1 LAADAYQTQARLD
14 GRLVIVGFGTVA
26 QAALPLLLRHVA
38 LDRNRITIFSADS
51 TGRSIAEACGVT
63 DFRHEPLTAANF
75 RRTLSPLLAE
85 TSFLL
90 NLSVDVS
97 SVALVELCRDR
108 GALYLD
114 SCIEPWAGGYVDPK
128 LIPEDRTNYALRA
141 RALAVDQRPG
151 GSAANPRP
159 TAVLTHGVNPGL
171 VSHFTKCALLEMARK
186 VGRDDRAPATRDG
199 WAQLAMQLEVRAIH
213 VAERDWQ
220 VAGRPKQRGEFV
232 NTWSVDGFVGEGCQ
246 PAELGWGTHE
256 KRLPAGASEHA
267 HGCRAGIFLDRP
279 GLAVRVRSF
288 TPLAGP
294 YHGFLVTHAEAISIA
309 DYLTVFDGELP
320 VYRPTV
326 HYAYRPCDDALLSI
340 DEFNGTEFE
349 AQPKYRLLRDE
360 IVSGIDELG
369 VLLGGNPA
377 GAFWYGSR
385 LAIAEARRLAPY
397 NNATTL
403 QTAAGVLGGVIWAI
417 ENDGRGVVEPEA
429 MDFERVMAI
438 ARPYLGEMVGVWTD
452 WTPLVGRSRL
462 FAEELDRDDP
472 WQFENVVVR

>member
-1 LAADAYQTQARLD
+1 MAKDAHQVQARLD

-26 QAALPLLLRHVA
+26 QAALPLLLRHLA
-38 LDRNRITIFSADS
+38 IDPARITIFSAHDD
-51 TGRSIAEACGVT
+51 GRAIATACGVA
-63 DFRHEPLTAANF
+63 DFRRESLTAANL
-75 RRTLSPLLAE
+75 RSALAPWLGIDA
-85 TSFLL
+85 FLL

-97 SVALVELCRDR
+97 SVALLELCRDL

-114 SCIEPWAGGYVDPK
+114 SCTEPWAGGYVDAK
-128 LIPEDRTNYALRA
+128 LTAEDRTNYALRA
-141 RALAVDQRPG
+141 GALAIDQRPG
-151 GSAANPRP
+151 GNAARPRP
-159 TAVLTHGVNPGL
+159 TGVITHGVNPGL
-171 VSHFTKCALLEMARK
+171 VSHFTKVALLEMARK
-186 VGRDDRAPATRDG
+186 VGIAHPPPAARED
-199 WAQLAMQLEVRAIH
+199 WAQLARRLQIRAIH

-220 VAGRPKQRGEFV
+220 VASRPKARGEFV
-232 NTWSVDGFVGEGCQ
+232 NTWSVDGFFGEGCQ

-256 KRLPAGASEHA
+256 KRLPRGAFEHA
-267 HGCRAGIFLDRP
+267 HGCKAGIFLDRP
-279 GLAVRVRSF
+279 GLDVRVRSF
-288 TPLAGP
+288 TPFAGP

-309 DYLTVFDGELP
+309 DYLTVTENGQA

-340 DEFNGTEFE
+340 DEVTG
-349 AQPKYRLLRDE
+349 ADYAPQPKHRMLRDE
-360 IVSGIDELG
+360 ITSGIDELG

-385 LAIAEARRLAPY
+385 LDIAEARRLAPY

-417 ENDGRGVVEPEA
+417 ENPDRGVVEPES
-429 MDFERVMAI
+429 MDYERVMAI

-452 WTPLVGRSRL
+452 WTPLVGRERL
-462 FAEELDRDDP
+462 FTEELDHDDP